1 MIWPVVLF
9 RISGQI
15 QNTTFP
21 GKGGSFIPHPLQ
33 ISVPS
38 IPLSRCLLNLY
49 TYPDLSRSTTP
60 PNFRNIGT
68 NADVMKRFSEN
79 KICFP
84 FPFENKTND
93 EKVWKFFEIFT
104 KQRRLWRSNC
114 ISPRSPTF
122 LRPFRIC
129 CHIWNPTFPGGG
141 TTDYSQK
148 KLTFGYVT
156 CRRSW
161 PYTLDHIVQLPSAL
175 HWYKFQNNLLKTK
188 KLLTSED
195 TCFGKSFRERNVFCI
210 STRENTCHNIF

>member
-93 EKVWKFFEIFT
+93 EKVWNFFEIFT

-161 PYTLDHIVQLPSAL
+161 PYTLHHICTPSLGASLVQI
-175 HWYKFQNNLLKTK
+175 
-188 KLLTSED
+188 SEQ
-195 TCFGKSFRERNVFCI
+195 SV
-210 STRENTCHNIF
+210 ENQKVINFWGYMFWNIFQRTKCVLHFY